1 MSRLDMGRR
10 SSISPATV
18 TNVVA
23 ELLEEGVIL
32 ETGLEESEGGR
43 PRTILAINPNYG
55 YFVGVDLGET
65 HVQLELF
72 NLMLQNQ
79 HTVRYLVASEENLP
93 EKYVEHIAAGLKE
106 LIAQSGVRPEAI
118 LGVGIGVPGVV
129 ERNEGVSVL
138 APMWKW
144 QSVPLLDLLK
154 AQIDFPLFLDNG
166 AKAMTLAESW
176 FGAGRSVQDLVVVLI
191 GTGIG
196 AGIIAQGSLYRGATN
211 SAGEWGHTKIVL
223 DGRPCRCGS
232 QGCLEAYAGAPGI
245 IATLHEQAPGS
256 PLLAGDNQLAIL
268 NNLTAALEEHD
279 PVALQTLE
287 STAHYLGAGIANL
300 INLFNPELV
309 LIGGW
314 VGLQIGK
321 AMMGDLNRFV
331 ERYVLPPL
339 HNAVRLDLCELGQ
352 DAICMGAA
360 CLVLEDFLAGD
371 RSGRKK
377 SQ

>member
-1 MSRLDMGRR
+1 MSRLDLGRL

-23 ELLEEGVIL
+23 ELLEEGIIL

-43 PRTILAINPNYG
+43 PRMILAINPNYG

-72 NLMLQNQ
+72 NLRLQNQ
-79 HTVRYLVASEENLP
+79 QTVRYLVAPEENLP

-106 LIAQSGVRPEAI
+106 LIAQSGVKPEAI

-144 QSVPLLDLLK
+144 QSVPFWDLLK
-154 AQIDFPLFLDNG
+154 AQIDFPLYLDNG

-176 FGAGRSVQDLVVVLI
+176 FGAGRSVQDLAVVLI

-196 AGIIAQGSLYRGATN
+196 AGIITQGSLYRGATN

-245 IATLHEQAPGS
+245 IATLHAQAPDS
-256 PLLAGDNQLAIL
+256 PLLAADNQLAVL
-268 NNLTAALEEHD
+268 NNLTAALEQHD
-279 PVALQTLE
+279 PAALQTLE

-321 AMMGDLNRFV
+321 AMMDDLNRVV

-339 HNAVRLDLCELGQ
+339 HNAVRLNLCELGQ

-360 CLVLEDFLAGD
+360 CLVLEGFLAGD

-377 SQ
+377 S

>member
-1 MSRLDMGRR
+1 MSRLDLGRR

-18 TNVVA
+18 TNVVV
-23 ELLEEGVIL
+23 ELLEEGIIL

-43 PRTILAINPNYG
+43 PRMILAINPNYG

-72 NLMLQNQ
+72 DLTLHNQ
-79 HTVRYLVASEENLP
+79 HTVRYLVASEDNLP
-93 EKYVEHIAAGLKE
+93 EKYVEYIATGLKE
-106 LIAQSGVRPEAI
+106 LIAQAGVKPEAI
-118 LGVGIGVPGVV
+118 LGVGVGVPGVV

-144 QSVPLLDLLK
+144 QSVPFWDLLK
-154 AQIDFPLFLDNG
+154 AQIDFPLHLDNG

-256 PLLAGDNQLAIL
+256 SLLAADNQLAVL
-268 NNLTAALEEHD
+268 NNLTAALEQHD
-279 PVALQTLE
+279 PAALQALE
-287 STAHYLGAGIANL
+287 TTAHYLGAGIANL

-321 AMMGDLNRFV
+321 AMMDDLNRVV

-339 HNAVRLDLCELGQ
+339 HNAVRLNLCELGQ

-360 CLVLEDFLAGD
+360 CLVLEGFLAGD

-377 SQ
+377 P